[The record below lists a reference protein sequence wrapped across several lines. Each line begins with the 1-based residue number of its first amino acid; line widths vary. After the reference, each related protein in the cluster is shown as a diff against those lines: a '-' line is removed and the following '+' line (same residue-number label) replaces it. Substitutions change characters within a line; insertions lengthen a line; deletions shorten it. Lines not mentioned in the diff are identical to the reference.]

1 MTWSIVAKDRETG
14 LFGLAIASRF
24 FAVGALCPWAEGGVG
39 AVCTQ
44 AMMNPSLGP
53 RGLALLRE
61 GLHAP
66 DVRDIL
72 IAGDKGRARR
82 QLHLIDAAGRTA
94 AHTGESCTDWCG
106 QLARDGLS
114 VAGNMLA
121 GPEVVAETVA
131 AYEVNVKQ
139 PIVERLIAAMKAG
152 EVAGGD
158 KRGKQS
164 AALLIQGEEPY
175 PRLSLRVDDHPDPLA
190 ELIRHYEVA
199 KENFIPFSTAFPRPE
214 RPYGITDRA
223 FLETIVEREAGKPLA
238 GEMPVPERQRN
249 S

>member
-14 LFGLAIASRF
+14 LYGLAIASRF

-44 AMMNPSLGP
+44 ALVNPTLGP
-53 RGLALLRE
+53 RSLALLRD

-72 IAGDKGRARR
+72 IGGDQGRAQR

-94 AHTGESCTDWCG
+94 AHTGESCIDWCG
-106 QLARDGLS
+106 HLAADGIS

-121 GPEVVAETVA
+121 GPDVVAETLA
-131 AYEVNVKQ
+131 AFEANLEQ

-152 EVAGGD
+152 EAAGGD

-164 AALLIQGEEPY
+164 AALLIQGDEAY
-175 PRLSLRVDDHPDPLA
+175 PRLSLRADDHSDPLA
-190 ELIRHYEVA
+190 ELTRLYDVA
-199 KENFIPFSTAFPRPE
+199 KERFIAFSAAFPRPD
-214 RPYGITDRA
+214 RPYGLTNRA
-223 FLETIVEREAGKPLA
+223 FLETIIEREAGKPLT
-238 GEMPVPERQRN
+238 GEIPVPKL
-249 S
+249 

>member
-1 MTWSIVAKDRETG
+1 MTWSIVARDRETG

-44 AMMNPSLGP
+44 AMVNPILGP
-53 RGLALLRE
+53 RSLALLRE
-61 GLHAP
+61 SLNAP

-72 IAGDKGRARR
+72 IAGDEGRAQR

-94 AHTGESCTDWCG
+94 AHTGESCVDWCG
-106 QLARDGLS
+106 HLAADGIS

-121 GPEVVAETVA
+121 GPDVVAETVA
-131 AYEVNVKQ
+131 AYEANLKQ

-152 EVAGGD
+152 EAAGGD

-164 AALLIQGEEPY
+164 AALLIQGDEAY
-175 PRLSLRVDDHPDPLA
+175 PRLSLRVDDHRDPLA
-190 ELIRHYEVA
+190 ELARHYEVA
-199 KENFIPFSTAFPRPE
+199 KERFIPFSMAFPRPE
-214 RPYGITDRA
+214 RPYGILDRD
-223 FLETIVEREAGKPLA
+223 FLETIIERDAGKPLA
-238 GEMPVPERQRN
+238 GEIPVPKL
-249 S
+249 

>member
-1 MTWSIVAKDRETG
+1 MTWSIVARDRETG

-44 AMMNPSLGP
+44 AMVNPILGP
-53 RGLALLRE
+53 RSLALLRE
-61 GLHAP
+61 SLNAP

-72 IAGDKGRARR
+72 IAGDEGRAQR

-94 AHTGESCTDWCG
+94 AHTGESCIDWCG
-106 QLARDGLS
+106 HLAADGIS

-121 GPEVVAETVA
+121 GPDVVAETVA
-131 AYEVNVKQ
+131 AYEANLKQ

-152 EVAGGD
+152 EAAGGD

-164 AALLIQGEEPY
+164 AALLIQGDEAY
-175 PRLSLRVDDHPDPLA
+175 PRLSLRVDDHRDPLA
-190 ELIRHYEVA
+190 ELARHYEVA
-199 KENFIPFSTAFPRPE
+199 KERFIPFSTAFPRPE
-214 RPYGITDRA
+214 RPYGILDRD
-223 FLETIVEREAGKPLA
+223 FLETIIERDAGKPLA
-238 GEMPVPERQRN
+238 GEIPVPKL
-249 S
+249 

>member
-1 MTWSIVAKDRETG
+1 MTWSIVAKDHETG

-44 AMMNPSLGP
+44 AMVNPVLGP
-53 RGLALLRE
+53 RSLALLRE
-61 GLHAP
+61 GLNAS
-66 DVRDIL
+66 DVREIL
-72 IAGDKGRARR
+72 IGGDQGRAQR

-94 AHTGESCTDWCG
+94 AHTGESCIDWCG
-106 QLARDGLS
+106 HLAADGIS

-131 AYEVNVKQ
+131 AYEANLKQ

-152 EVAGGD
+152 EAAGGD

-164 AALLIQGEEPY
+164 AALLIQGEEAY

-190 ELIRHYEVA
+190 ELARHYEVA
-199 KENFIPFSTAFPRPE
+199 KERFIPFSTAFPRPE
-214 RPYGITDRA
+214 RPYGILDRT
-223 FLETIVEREAGKPLA
+223 FLETIIEREAGKPLTRQI
-238 GEMPVPERQRN
+238 PIPER
-249 S
+249 